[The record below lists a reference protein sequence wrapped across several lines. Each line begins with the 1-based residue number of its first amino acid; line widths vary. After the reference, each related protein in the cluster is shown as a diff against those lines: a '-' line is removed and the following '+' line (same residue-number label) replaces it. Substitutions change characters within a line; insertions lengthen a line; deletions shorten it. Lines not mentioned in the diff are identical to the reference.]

1 MDLDKVERE
10 LKAMIRKDQWD
21 KWYAGLPAD
30 LRAKLSLHD
39 FKRLGDALENRSR
52 SDGVLFAII
61 FTLNSAGIKDY
72 EGNPITEI
80 NVLQGVRRLI
90 EHANG

>member
-10 LKAMIRKDQWD
+10 LKAAIRKDHWD

-39 FKRLGDALENRSR
+39 FRRLGECFKAAFSV
-52 SDGVLFAII
+52 DG
-61 FTLNSAGIKDY
+61 
-72 EGNPITEI
+72 
-80 NVLQGVRRLI
+80 
-90 EHANG
+90 